1 MMKRILKTLSVIAGL
16 SLALFAA
23 GCGSDATSGDAD
35 SVGGQLNYTIT
46 GIDAGAGIMAATE
59 KAIEEYGLEDYTLQ
73 TSSSAAMTAALAAAY
88 EREEAIVVTGWTP
101 HWKFAKY
108 DLKYLEDPK
117 GIFGESESVHT
128 IARLG
133 LDQDHPSA
141 YQVLENFYWEQDDM
155 GEIMIAVNEGA
166 DPVDAAADWVANN
179 QDKVSEWTDGVAHVD
194 GDRLTLA
201 FVAWDSEIAST
212 HMIGKVLEDIGYDVT
227 LTVLE
232 AAGMWNAVAG
242 GSADALVAAWLP
254 GTHEAY
260 YEDLKEDFI
269 DLGVNL
275 EGAGIGLVVPA
286 YMDIESIEDLKN

>member
-117 GIFGESESVHT
+117 GIFGDRKSV
-128 IARLG
+128 
-133 LDQDHPSA
+133 
-141 YQVLENFYWEQDDM
+141 V
-155 GEIMIAVNEGA
+155 
-166 DPVDAAADWVANN
+166 
-179 QDKVSEWTDGVAHVD
+179 
-194 GDRLTLA
+194 
-201 FVAWDSEIAST
+201 
-212 HMIGKVLEDIGYDVT
+212 
-227 LTVLE
+227 
-232 AAGMWNAVAG
+232 
-242 GSADALVAAWLP
+242 
-254 GTHEAY
+254 
-260 YEDLKEDFI
+260 
-269 DLGVNL
+269 
-275 EGAGIGLVVPA
+275 
-286 YMDIESIEDLKN
+286 

>member
-1 MMKRILKTLSVIAGL
+1 MKKFVKRLSIVAGL
-16 SLALFAA
+16 SVALIAA
-23 GCGSDATSGDAD
+23 GCSSDDTNGDSD
-35 SVGGQLNYTIT
+35 SVGAQLDYTIT

-59 KAIEEYGLEDYTLQ
+59 EAIEEYGLEDYTLQ
-73 TSSSAAMTAALAAAY
+73 TSSSAAMTSALAAAY
-88 EREEAIVVTGWTP
+88 ENEEAIVVTGWTP

-141 YQVLENFYWEQDDM
+141 YQVLDNFYWDQDDM

-166 DPVDAAADWVANN
+166 EPADAAADWVAAN
-179 QDKVSEWTDGVAHVD
+179 QDKVTEWTDGVDPVD
-194 GDRLTLA
+194 GDKITLA

-232 AAGMWNAVAG
+232 AAGMWNAVAT

-269 DLGVNL
+269 DLGANL
-275 EGAGIGLVVPA
+275 DGAGIGLVVPA
-286 YMDIESIEDLKN
+286 YMDIDSIEDLKN